1 MPTQPTPPP
10 PAPETPPKPARP
22 PADPPPPGPDAG
34 VPKPV
39 DEGAIFRALLDAG
52 ANAVVAYT
60 AEKRLHAM
68 ISEAIAPQLQP
79 LLAEVCRRF
88 DERFD
93 EQGKRFEK
101 RLDEQNRRLD
111 EHDRKL
117 DVIVAR
123 LDGLKLLGQIMV
135 GAYALLITVLIAVF
149 GFLFAR

>member
-10 PAPETPPKPARP
+10 PGPETPPKPARP

-79 LLAEVCRRF
+79 LLAEVCRPSTN
-88 DERFD
+88 
-93 EQGKRFEK
+93 GST
-101 RLDEQNRRLD
+101 NRENGSKNDSTNRTAGWTNTTGSWTSF
-111 EHDRKL
+111 
-117 DVIVAR
+117 VAR

-135 GAYALLITVLIAVF
+135 GAYAS
-149 GFLFAR
+149 